1 MEELMNE
8 NANIKYQVLIVDDE
22 LMARTLLED
31 YVSKI
36 PALQLVAS
44 CANAMDARSMMQ
56 NHKIDILLTDIEMP
70 EISGVDF
77 VKSLPYQPSIIFTT
91 AYSQYAIS
99 GYELGVVDYLLKP
112 IPFSRFF
119 AAVNKALK
127 QIELLNKQDAQQ
139 NDNKELT
146 SPEQRNF
153 IMVRADR
160 RLYKVNLDD
169 LIYVEGQQEYVTFH
183 TKQRNITALYS
194 LKNLIDELPS
204 DKFVRI
210 HKSFIV
216 SVAHI
221 EIVEQSSLIVAGQE
235 LPLGPSFRDAVLAKL

>member
-1 MEELMNE
+1 MEELKNE
-8 NANIKYQVLIVDDE
+8 EPLGTYSVLIVDDE

-36 PALQLVAS
+36 PVLRLVAS

>member
-1 MEELMNE
+1 MDELKNE
-8 NANIKYQVLIVDDE
+8 TPAETYRVLIVDDE

-36 PALQLVAS
+36 PVLHLVAS

-77 VKSLPYQPSIIFTT
+77 VKNLPYQPSIIFTT
-91 AYSQYAIS
+91 AYSQYAID
-99 GYELGVVDYLLKP
+99 GYELNVIDYLLKP
-112 IPFSRFF
+112 ISFSRFF
-119 AAVNKALK
+119 SAVNKALK
-127 QIELLNKQDAQQ
+127 RIEFLNQNAQQ
-139 NDNKELT
+139 NNNKESA
-146 SPEQRNF
+146 SPEQRNY
-153 IMVRADR
+153 IMVKADR
-160 RLYKVNLDD
+160 RLYKVNFDD

-204 DKFVRI
+204 DKFVRV

-235 LPLGPSFRDAVLAKL
+235 LPLGPSFRDTVLAKL